1 MAADVY
7 RRCGCRDEGGR
18 QLGTRCPKLADSKH
32 GSWGFYV
39 SAGVDPI
46 TGKRAQVRQSGFRTQ
61 KDAQKARNE
70 VAVKLDRGT
79 YIAPSKELYG
89 AYLLRWLERHR
100 TTGQGLKA
108 STMVNYRRYAELDIA
123 PSGLGRLQLTEIR
136 RFHVNAFV
144 QELVDNGRGATT
156 VRRIA
161 AVVQGSLRSAAEE
174 NLIDHN
180 PASGIK
186 LPRVEKREFEAWE
199 PEQVGHFL
207 DVASTHRLGPLFELA
222 ILTGM
227 RRGELVGLR
236 WSDVD
241 LTRRQVTIRNN
252 RIQAGK
258 QVVENA
264 PKTRAGRRT
273 LDLDERSSGALIAWK
288 IVQSAE
294 AEEWGDAYAQSGYV
308 FTYEDG
314 RPLLPQYASRL
325 FEKLRVRA
333 GLPKLTFH
341 GQRHENASLLIA
353 SGTDVAVVA
362 KRLGHSSVSITS
374 DIYSHLIG
382 SASRQAAEDAAAL
395 VPQRKATA
403 HTVHTQPT

>member
-1 MAADVY
+1 MADVY
-7 RRCGCRDEGGR
+7 RRCGCRDETGR
-18 QLGTRCPKLADSKH
+18 QLGKQCPKLADSKH
-32 GSWGFYV
+32 GTWGFYI

-46 TGKRAQVRQSGFRTQ
+46 TGKRTQIRQSGFRTQ
-61 KDAQKARNE
+61 KEAQKARNE
-70 VAVKLDRGT
+70 AAVKLDRGT
-79 YIAPSKELYG
+79 YTAPSRERYG

-100 TTGQGLKA
+100 TTGRGLKE
-108 STMVNYRRYAELDIA
+108 STMVNYRRYVELDIA
-123 PSGLGRLQLTEIR
+123 PSLLGRLQLTEIR

-144 QELVDNGRGATT
+144 QQLVDDGRGATT

-186 LPRVEKREFEAWE
+186 LPRVEKKEFEAWE

-207 DVASTHRLGPLFELA
+207 DVAAGHRLAPLFELA
-222 ILTGM
+222 MFTGM

-236 WSDVD
+236 WADVD
-241 LTRRQVTIRNN
+241 LTRRQLSVRNN
-252 RIQAGK
+252 RVQAGK
-258 QVVENA
+258 VVVENA
-264 PKTRAGRRT
+264 PKTKAGRRT
-273 LDLDERSSGALIAWK
+273 IDLDDRSIGALISWK
-288 IVQSAE
+288 LAQQAE
-294 AEEWGDAYAQSGYV
+294 ADAWSDAYTPSGYV

-325 FEKLRVRA
+325 FEKLRIAA

-341 GQRHENASLLIA
+341 GQRHENASLLLA

-362 KRLGHSSVSITS
+362 KRLGHSSVSVTG

-395 VPQRKATA
+395 VPPRKTGA
-403 HTVHTQPT
+403 HTEHTQPA